1 MRLTFFVHDSVLS
14 EPVTEPCGMTG
25 EVAVVSGQ
33 GLEDLVIEIRP
44 PVYTTLIVR
53 FARWTEIQI

>member
-1 MRLTFFVHDSVLS
+1 MRDD
-14 EPVTEPCGMTG
+14 G
-25 EVAVVSGQ
+25 EVAVVSSQ